1 MDKLHEMWENLQL
14 NEEEG
19 VAIDIEVEGI
29 PKVLHKGD
37 RSLISKIWSD
47 RQIGK
52 NIIETTMAKV
62 WRLSKPAIFIEM
74 GKNIF
79 VITFATHADKNRVMS
94 GRPWFFDGQMF
105 VLKVFDGYTPLNKM
119 SFDDV
124 VLWVQFHNLPLFGMS
139 WECGERMGSSL
150 GVVEEVEVDGDDVG
164 WGRFLRVKILLNL
177 KKPLAK
183 GWGWTITLQG
193 LKTWIP
199 IQYEKLPR
207 FCLKCGRI
215 VHEEKGCPVPI
226 LMETSNRQFGS
237 WLRVESGGWRFR
249 GSSQTWNSSPTKS
262 SLEGKGKATVVEGGE
277 KAAVNGM

>member
-1 MDKLHEMWENLQL
+1 MDKLHEMWENFQL

-19 VAIDIEVEGI
+19 AAIDIEEEGI
-29 PKVLHKGD
+29 PKVLRKGD

-52 NIIETTMAKV
+52 NIVETTMAKV
-62 WRLSKPAIFIEM
+62 WRLSKPAIFTKM

-79 VITFATHADKNRVMS
+79 IITFATHADKNRVMS
-94 GRPWFFDGQMF
+94 GRPRFFDGQMF
-105 VLKVFDGYTPLNKM
+105 VMKAFDGYTPLNKM

-139 WECGERMGSSL
+139 RECGERLGSSL

-164 WGRFLRVKILLNL
+164 WSRFLRVKILLNL
-177 KKPLAK
+177 KKPLAR
-183 GWGWTITLQG
+183 GWTITLQG

-199 IQYEKLPR
+199 IQYEKLLR
-207 FCLKCGRI
+207 FCLQCGRI
-215 VHEEKGCPVPI
+215 VHEEKGCTVPI

-237 WLRVESGGWRFR
+237 WLRAEPGGQRFR
-249 GSSQTWNSSPTKS
+249 GSSQTWNSSLTKS
-262 SLEGKGKATVVEGGE
+262 SPKEKGKATMGW
-277 KAAVNGM
+277 